1 MLQKL
6 KVMDN
11 LQNNKEKVSGNNISD
26 LAKAQ
31 IESEKRISDNVMSIR
46 LTSDGLIIKDGPEA
60 HPDPLEHTTDQLP
73 GVYCQ
78 GVMYYDLNNIH
89 YINNT
94 GMAILIDLL
103 KSLLE
108 MDVAVQFV
116 NVDPKIKNKIKEM
129 GLDNI
134 INCG

>member
-1 MLQKL
+1 MENLQKNDDG
-6 KVMDN
+6 VQSGEN
-11 LQNNKEKVSGNNISD
+11 LSD
-26 LAKAQ
+26 LAKSQ
-31 IESEKRISDNVMSIR
+31 IESEKKISGNVMSIR
-46 LTSDGLIIKDGPEA
+46 LTSDGLIIKDGPDTKE
-60 HPDPLEHTTDQLP
+60 DKIKHTTDQLP

-116 NVDPKIKNKIKEM
+116 NVDDKIKNKIKEM
-129 GLDNI
+129 GLEDI
-134 INCG
+134 INCGENTN